1 MRNSFDSLLHTMSA
15 SNIFLRTF
23 TVGAVWFIAVAIKMV
38 SRHPGHW
45 SSYPPRNL
53 IVPLIACV
61 ITATLLG
68 LAAKRFEQLRSWWS
82 IGIGMLFGLLLVAW
96 SMLLAVE
103 RVYGPTTPPN
113 FKSTDEM
120 MAYLGKE
127 TTKWV
132 KQDRNID
139 LDYSLDSVQVIEQEL
154 ARISKEVNKTN
165 PQPGTT
171 GIAMGYGAYIGE
183 VFRRRD
189 GGAWAVDDPT
199 VGPKSYP
206 LTTRSNSVIYPVG
219 WCWKRLINGEED
231 NVYHKALSVTEVGN
245 IVTNNVGAK

>member
-1 MRNSFDSLLHTMSA
+1 MSA
-15 SNIFLRTF
+15 YSIFLRTF

-38 SRHPGHW
+38 SRHPDHW
-45 SSYPPRNL
+45 STFPPRNL
-53 IVPLIACV
+53 IVPLIACI

-68 LAAKRFEQLRSWWS
+68 FVAKRFEQLRSWWS
-82 IGIGMLFGLLLVAW
+82 VGLGTLFGSLLVLW
-96 SMLLAVE
+96 LVLLAVE
-103 RVYGPTTPPN
+103 RAYGPPARPN
-113 FKSTDEM
+113 FKNTDEM

-132 KQDRNID
+132 KQDRAID
-139 LDYSLDSVQVIEQEL
+139 LDYSFDSIKIIEQEL
-154 ARISKEVNKTN
+154 ARISVEVNRTN
-165 PQPGTT
+165 PQPGTF

-189 GGAWAVDDPT
+189 GGTWAVDDPT
-199 VGPKSYP
+199 FGAKSYP

-231 NVYHKALSVTEVGN
+231 NVYHKAMPVSKAGN
-245 IVTNNVGAK
+245 VITDMVETK